1 MSRTPHSF
9 ELTRRA
15 AMGVLAVGAAS
26 AALWPRRPRSQLRVP
41 AGRVTLQYWEKWT
54 GPEGEA
60 VQSIVDEF
68 NASQDRIWVVRTPV
82 SDIAAKAMV
91 AIGGGDPPD
100 IVGLYSYNVP
110 LFAEAKAAMSTD
122 EFDGTRVDGNS
133 ALIDPDEYAP
143 AVRNL
148 LSFEG
153 RQWAGV
159 NTCYTL
165 ALYYNRAVFR
175 DAGIDPDRPPR
186 TTAELDALAARLDVF
201 NGSSSDGDLLRA
213 GFLPNL
219 PAWWPYFCPIM
230 FGGKLYDPIGK
241 RALLDEPASVKAYTW
256 VQGYPTRLGPARSAK
271 FANSHGRSFHSP
283 QDPFISGKVAMIV
296 QGPWIANFINLY
308 GPRDAAGKQLLDFA
322 AAPVPVDEDVYD
334 PSAPLGMLE
343 ADVLMIPR
351 GCPHP
356 EEAYA
361 FLAFTQRRGVQEK
374 LAYLHCKSSPMR
386 RLSPGFMENHPS
398 PRCVG
403 VHDAVVRSPRATIL
417 PQTRAWQQMAD
428 LTNGAFD
435 AIWNGAE
442 PASVLA
448 RIQSRA
454 QENVD
459 KAEAMKRRRSE
470 AEAGSE
476 QRP

>member
-1 MSRTPHSF
+1 MARTPISS

-15 AMGVLAVGAAS
+15 AVGVLAAGAVG
-26 AALWPRRPRSQLRVP
+26 AALWPRKPRSQADVP

-54 GPEGEA
+54 GPEGDA
-60 VQSIVDEF
+60 VQSVVDDF

-91 AIGGGDPPD
+91 AIGGGDAPD

-122 EFDGTRVDGNS
+122 EFDGSQVTSGQ
-133 ALIDPDEYAP
+133 AGIDPESYAP
-143 AVRNL
+143 AVRSL
-148 LSFEG
+148 LSYEG

-165 ALYYNRAVFR
+165 ALYYNRAMFKEV
-175 DAGIDPDRPPR
+175 GLDPDKPPR
-186 TTAELDALAARLDVF
+186 TITELDAAAARLDVPT
-201 NGSSSDGDLLRA
+201 SAAKGDDIERA

-230 FGGKLYDPIGK
+230 FGGKLYDPVGK

-256 VQGYPTRLGPARSAK
+256 VQGYPKRLGPARSAK
-271 FANSHGRSFHSP
+271 FANSYGRSFHSP

-308 GPRDAAGKQLLDFA
+308 GPRDADGKQLLDFA
-322 AAPVPVDEDVYD
+322 AVPVPVDEKVYD
-334 PSAPLGMLE
+334 PAAPLGMLE

-356 EEAYA
+356 EEAFA
-361 FLAFTQRRGVQEK
+361 FLAYTQRRAVQEK

-386 RLSPGFMENHPS
+386 DLSPGFMENHPS
-398 PRCVG
+398 ARCVG

-435 AIWNGAE
+435 AIWNGAD
-442 PASVLA
+442 PASTLA
-448 RIQSRA
+448 KIQTRA

-470 AEAGSE
+470 AEARSE
-476 QRP
+476 QRR

>member
-1 MSRTPHSF
+1 
-9 ELTRRA
+9 
-15 AMGVLAVGAAS
+15 
-26 AALWPRRPRSQLRVP
+26 
-41 AGRVTLQYWEKWT
+41 VTLQYWEKWT
-54 GPEGEA
+54 GPEGDA

-68 NASQDRIWVVRTPV
+68 NGSQGRIWVVRTPV

-100 IVGLYSYNVP
+100 VVGLYSYNVP
-110 LFAEAKAAMSTD
+110 LFAEAKAAMSMD
-122 EFDGTRVDGNS
+122 EFADSPISQAGLG
-133 ALIDPDEYAP
+133 IDPELYAP

-165 ALYYNRAVFR
+165 ALYYNRAILR
-175 DAGIDPDRPPR
+175 EAGIDPDKPPR
-186 TTAELDALAARLDVF
+186 TIAELDAMATRLDVPPDPAS
-201 NGSSSDGDLLRA
+201 GGDMQRA
-213 GFLPNL
+213 GFLPNM

-230 FGGKLYDPIGK
+230 FGGKLYDPARK
-241 RALLDEPASVKAYTW
+241 QALLDEPASVKAYTW
-256 VQGYPTRLGPARSAK
+256 MQGYPKRLGAGRSAK
-271 FANSHGRSFHSP
+271 FANSYSRSFHSP
-283 QDPFISGKVAMIV
+283 QDPFISEKVAMIV

-308 GPRDAAGKQLLDFA
+308 GPRDSTGKQMLDFA
-322 AAPVPVDEDVYD
+322 AVPVPVDESVYD
-334 PSAPLGMLE
+334 PAAPLGMLE

-356 EEAYA
+356 EEAYE
-361 FLAFTQRRGVQEK
+361 FLAFTQRREVQEK

-386 RLSPGFMENHPS
+386 DLSPGFMENHPS

-403 VHDAVVRSPRATIL
+403 VHDAVVRSPRAAIL

-442 PASVLA
+442 VSGVLA
-448 RIQSRA
+448 GIQSRA

-459 KAEAMKRRRSE
+459 KAEAMKRWRGE
-470 AEAGSE
+470 AEGG
-476 QRP
+476 RL